1 VGSFGAVSPR
11 RSPAARL
18 LGALLVALA
27 CAPALAAGAL
37 VARHAVDVPVW
48 DDWERAPLADKWAE
62 GRLRARDLYAPHLEH
77 RIVLPRLFML
87 ANLELTHGDLR
98 VENAVAFA
106 FLLAGGTALAAL
118 ARRTLGSRALA
129 AVGLAS
135 AVFFSPLQWENL
147 LWAIQLAFV
156 ISLACI
162 PVTMLV
168 LASPLSPRARFA
180 ACLGLALLA
189 THSFG
194 HGLLLWPAVAA
205 YVALEP
211 GGRRKPVF
219 LTAWLVAAALV
230 LVPYFTAGRFRNE
243 SLHAYE
249 RPVGEAP
256 PAIVSA
262 DESLAQGERALRF
275 GLAMVGSPL
284 ARIAGASAPAA
295 APWLGAGLLA
305 LFAVAA
311 LGVWRSGRFGAA
323 LPWLGIGGTAVAAC
337 AVTAVGRSS
346 LIFEQYALIPHYVSV
361 STQLVVALVG
371 LGALLLPRA
380 AAAVGVL
387 VLLAMLV
394 PAWQAG
400 AEGMWV
406 WEQARLRARV
416 ALVYA
421 DHLESRFARRID
433 WDQTTVRK
441 WAGMLDRH
449 GYLDPPL
456 AKAPTLAPFELE
468 GRAMDSAT
476 GIQQAR
482 LRDGMLRVRGLGG
495 GHGVLLVHR
504 DRAGEARVVALGESW
519 TPVRRPTAGW
529 EHVFDFVEEH
539 GARDAGRWEAEI
551 PLASLP
557 EGRKLWLEAWAVDAR
572 AMRAAR
578 LPQRIVLR
586 RRGAKLGA
594 AVEPW
599 R

>member
-1 VGSFGAVSPR
+1 V
-11 RSPAARL
+11 
-18 LGALLVALA
+18 
-27 CAPALAAGAL
+27 
-37 VARHAVDVPVW
+37 
-48 DDWERAPLADKWAE
+48 
-62 GRLRARDLYAPHLEH
+62 
-77 RIVLPRLFML
+77 
-87 ANLELTHGDLR
+87 
-98 VENAVAFA
+98 
-106 FLLAGGTALAAL
+106 
-118 ARRTLGSRALA
+118 
-129 AVGLAS
+129 
-135 AVFFSPLQWENL
+135 
-147 LWAIQLAFV
+147 
-156 ISLACI
+156 
-162 PVTMLV
+162 
-168 LASPLSPRARFA
+168 
-180 ACLGLALLA
+180 ALLA

-211 GGRRKPVF
+211 GGRRKPAF
-219 LTAWLVAAALV
+219 LGAWVVAAALV
-230 LVPYFTAGRFRNE
+230 LVPYFTVGGFRNE
-243 SLHAYE
+243 SVHAYE

-256 PAIVSA
+256 PALIAA
-262 DESLAQGERALRF
+262 DESLAQEERMLRF
-275 GLAMVGSPL
+275 GLTMLGSPL
-284 ARIAGASAPAA
+284 ARIPGLEAPEA
-295 APWLGAGLLA
+295 APWIGRGLLA
-305 LFAVAA
+305 LFAAAAVAA
-311 LGVWRSGRFGAA
+311 WRSGRFGAA

-346 LIFEQYALIPHYVSV
+346 LIFQQYALIPHYVSV

-380 AAAVGVL
+380 AAVVAGL
-387 VLLAMLV
+387 ALLALQA
-394 PAWQAG
+394 PAWRAG

-406 WEQARLRARV
+406 WEQARLHART

-421 DHLESRFARRID
+421 DHLESRFPRRID
-433 WDQTTVRK
+433 WDQGTVRK

-456 AKAPTLAPFELE
+456 AKAPTLAPFVQDERALPE
-468 GRAMDSAT
+468 GAV

-482 LRDGMLRVRGLGG
+482 LREGMLRVRGLGG

-539 GARDAGRWEAEI
+539 GARDAGRWEAVI

-557 EGRKLWLEAWAVDAR
+557 VGRKLWLEAWAVDAD
-572 AMRAAR
+572 AMRIAR
-578 LPQRIVLR
+578 IPQRVVLR
-586 RRGAKLGA
+586 QRGEKLGV